1 MGLWIARGLLAVQ
14 SGRVW
19 AENTPGAGAQF
30 TIAIPVS
37 TKGAPQDARSDDSLT
52 V

>member
-14 SGRVW
+14 GGRIW
-19 AENTPGAGAQF
+19 AENTPGAGARF

>member
-14 SGRVW
+14 GGRIW

-37 TKGAPQDARSDDSLT
+37 TKGAALSPRTDDNLT